1 MSLLKRPTARPRL
14 SRRKLI
20 KRGLILGAGGS
31 AAAGGLLLWGHGGR
45 YPLPQ
50 AAANLI
56 YLERR
61 EFAILVALADALF
74 PKENPLGLSGTE
86 VRVPEYVD
94 RMLARMPEDKSA
106 EFRAMLLVFEHGTL
120 AFGLR
125 ARRFTELP
133 TRARERY
140 LRRWEEARVY
150 SRRMLAAGLKTLLGI
165 GYFAHPDVQAAM
177 GVQRLC
183 ATASDAQPRPEWM

>member
-1 MSLLKRPTARPRL
+1 M
-14 SRRKLI
+14 SRRTVVR
-20 KRGLILGAGGS
+20 RGLIVGAGAS
-31 AAAGGLLLWGHGGR
+31 AATGLLLWGHGGR
-45 YPLPQ
+45 YPTAEPACAL
-50 AAANLI
+50 L

-61 EFAILVALADALF
+61 EFAILSALADALF
-74 PKENPLGLSGTE
+74 PKDNPLGLCGTD

-94 RMLARMPEDKSA
+94 RMLARMPSDKST
-106 EFRAMLLVFEHGTL
+106 EFRSMLLLFEHGTL

-133 TRARERY
+133 QKARERY

-165 GYFAHPDVQAAM
+165 GYFAHPEVRKALGM
-177 GVQRLC
+177 ETIC
-183 ATASDAQPRPEWM
+183 ATPSDAKDREEWS

>member
-1 MSLLKRPTARPRL
+1 M
-14 SRRKLI
+14 SRRTLVR
-20 KRGLILGAGGS
+20 RGLFLGAGTS
-31 AAAGGLLLWGHGGR
+31 VAAGGLLLWGHGGR
-45 YPLPQ
+45 YPSPKPACPLV
-50 AAANLI
+50 

-61 EFAILVALADALF
+61 EFAILVALADAIF
-74 PKENPLGLSGTE
+74 PKDNPLGLSGSE

-94 RMLARMPEDKSA
+94 RMLARMPADKAA
-106 EFRAMLLVFEHGTL
+106 EFRAMLLLFEHGTL

-133 TRARERY
+133 QKAREKY

-165 GYFAHPDVQAAM
+165 GYFAHPDVKAAL
-177 GVQRLC
+177 GIQKIC
-183 ATASDAQPRPEWM
+183 ATAVDALPREEWS